1 MVKHGLEPDHPTL
14 VPHTDTH
21 NRCRLGVFQPVTRS
35 FVADPAESQRTANY
49 RTGHGTGHGNWHGA
63 FAYT

>member
-21 NRCRLGVFQPVTRS
+21 NRCGRRVFQPTTRS
-35 FVADPAESQRTANY
+35 FVAYSAESQRTANH
-49 RTGHGTGHGNWHGA
+49 RTGHGTGHGNCNGA